1 MKNKK
6 YYLVPKII
14 SIFFILFLFSIKA
27 QAVSNISINLKTPTD
42 QNIINS
48 SELNIDGEI
57 KSILKLKSVY
67 LYIDNENIGQANLD
81 ELEFK
86 ENTYKSRLKYTKSI
100 SSLKNGIHN
109 LRILA
114 IDEQNNKE
122 EKEISI
128 NIKRDQ
134 EKSET
139 NKNTIQNNFVD
150 TTVKMGSI
158 EKALTTVSNEA
169 KLEKVEISYNGSVI
183 TNGEIGV
190 GKSYVIKGYG
200 NSENGVLYQ
209 FWVKDLS
216 TNSWTMIRD
225 YGESNSFN
233 YTPTKAGKYLIG
245 IHVKDK
251 HSKENLDD
259 FIYENYDV
267 SISKAKLEKVEVS
280 YNGNVITNGEI
291 GVGKSYVIKGYGNSE
306 NGVLYQFWVKDL
318 STNSWTMIR

>member
-1 MKNKK
+1 MKDKK

-14 SIFFILFLFSIKA
+14 SIFFMLFLFSIKA
-27 QAVSNISINLKTPTD
+27 QAISNISINLKTPTN

-67 LYIDNENIGQANLD
+67 LYIDNENIGQATLD

-86 ENTYKSRLKYTKSI
+86 ENTYKTRLKYTKNI

-150 TTVKMGSI
+150 ATVKMGSI
-158 EKALTTVSNEA
+158 EKALTTVSN
-169 KLEKVEISYNGSVI
+169 
-183 TNGEIGV
+183 
-190 GKSYVIKGYG
+190 
-200 NSENGVLYQ
+200 
-209 FWVKDLS
+209 
-216 TNSWTMIRD
+216 
-225 YGESNSFN
+225 
-233 YTPTKAGKYLIG
+233 
-245 IHVKDK
+245 
-251 HSKENLDD
+251 
-259 FIYENYDV
+259 
-267 SISKAKLEKVEVS
+267 KAKLEKVEVS
-280 YNGNVITNGEI
+280 YNGNIITNGEI
-291 GVGKSYVIKGYGNSE
+291 GVGKSYTIKGYGNSA
-306 NGVLYQFWVKDL
+306 NGVLYQFWVK
-318 STNSWTMIR
+318 

>member
-1 MKNKK
+1 MKDKK

-14 SIFFILFLFSIKA
+14 SIFFMLFLFSIKA
-27 QAVSNISINLKTPTD
+27 QAISNISINLKTPTN

-67 LYIDNENIGQANLD
+67 LYIDNENIGQATLD

-86 ENTYKSRLKYTKSI
+86 ENTYKTRLKYTKNI

-150 TTVKMGSI
+150 ATVKMGSI
-158 EKALTTVSNEA
+158 EKALTTVSNKA
-169 KLEKVEISYNGSVI
+169 KLEKVEVSYNGNII

-190 GKSYVIKGYG
+190 GKSYTIKGYG
-200 NSENGVLYQ
+200 NSANGVLYQ

-216 TNSWTMIRD
+216 TNS
-225 YGESNSFN
+225 
-233 YTPTKAGKYLIG
+233 
-245 IHVKDK
+245 
-251 HSKENLDD
+251 
-259 FIYENYDV
+259 
-267 SISKAKLEKVEVS
+267 
-280 YNGNVITNGEI
+280 
-291 GVGKSYVIKGYGNSE
+291 
-306 NGVLYQFWVKDL
+306 
-318 STNSWTMIR
+318 

>member
-1 MKNKK
+1 MKDKK

-14 SIFFILFLFSIKA
+14 SIFFMLFLFSIKA
-27 QAVSNISINLKTPTD
+27 QAISNISINLKTPTN

-67 LYIDNENIGQANLD
+67 LYIDNENIGQATLD

-86 ENTYKSRLKYTKSI
+86 ENTYKTRLKYTKNI

-150 TTVKMGSI
+150 VTVK
-158 EKALTTVSNEA
+158 
-169 KLEKVEISYNGSVI
+169 
-183 TNGEIGV
+183 
-190 GKSYVIKGYG
+190 
-200 NSENGVLYQ
+200 
-209 FWVKDLS
+209 WV
-216 TNSWTMIRD
+216 
-225 YGESNSFN
+225 
-233 YTPTKAGKYLIG
+233 
-245 IHVKDK
+245 V
-251 HSKENLDD
+251 
-259 FIYENYDV
+259 
-267 SISKAKLEKVEVS
+267 
-280 YNGNVITNGEI
+280 
-291 GVGKSYVIKGYGNSE
+291 
-306 NGVLYQFWVKDL
+306 
-318 STNSWTMIR
+318 